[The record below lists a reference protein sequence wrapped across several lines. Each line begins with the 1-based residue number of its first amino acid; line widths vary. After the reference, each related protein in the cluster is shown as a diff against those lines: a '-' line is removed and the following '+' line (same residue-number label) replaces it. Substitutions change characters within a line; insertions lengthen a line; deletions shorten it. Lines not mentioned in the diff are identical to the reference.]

1 MACPMQCL
9 FCEMFEDP
17 EEQSGIR
24 LPTRRVERRSGQ
36 RVALDV
42 PVLVDSLSRWDTC
55 QCQDVSIGGFSMRS
69 DSEWLNGAV
78 VDIYFEL
85 PNGRAVETQARVVA
99 RSPGRTHLSFLSLG
113 PVLRAAVASYVKSRS
128 TPVIRNAGP
137 DRQVRRVLPQ
147 RS

>member
-1 MACPMQCL
+1 MRDASPVV
-9 FCEMFEDP
+9 EMFEDP

-24 LPTRRVERRSGQ
+24 LPTHRERRSGR

-42 PVLVDSLSRWDTC
+42 PVLVDSRSRWDTC
-55 QCQDVSIGGFSMRS
+55 QCQDVSVGGFSMRS
-69 DSEWLNGAV
+69 QAEWSRGAV

-99 RSPGRTHLSFLSLG
+99 RSPGRTHLSFVSLR
-113 PVLRAAVASYVKSRS
+113 PASRAAVASYVKARS
-128 TPVIRNAGP
+128 TPAIRVIGS
-137 DRQVRRVLPQ
+137 DRRVRRVLPS